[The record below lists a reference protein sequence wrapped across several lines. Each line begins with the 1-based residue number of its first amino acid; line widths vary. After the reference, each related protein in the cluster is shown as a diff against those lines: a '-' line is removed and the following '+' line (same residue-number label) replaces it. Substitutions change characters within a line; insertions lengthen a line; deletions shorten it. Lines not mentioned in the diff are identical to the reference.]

1 MQTTLPFLR
10 DKRSIQELI
19 NVFAVFLEYSG
30 LKPNHEKCEISGIG
44 VLKSVKVAVCSMR
57 CIDLCNDTLKIIPV
71 HFLYNNSFKTLA
83 ISKIAFLSL
92 ISEVPTEIIGE
103 LERIQKAFR
112 RPSKPKTKERKP
124 YDLTLSM
131 LV

>member
-44 VLKSVKVAVCSMR
+44 VLKSVNVALCSMR

-71 HFLYNNSFKTLA
+71 HFLYNKGKRNEKYFLEFITKSQNVLKFWGMYHHTFKG
-83 ISKIAFLSL
+83 KIIVL
-92 ISEVPTEIIGE
+92 
-103 LERIQKAFR
+103 
-112 RPSKPKTKERKP
+112 KP
-124 YDLTLSM
+124 
-131 LV
+131 